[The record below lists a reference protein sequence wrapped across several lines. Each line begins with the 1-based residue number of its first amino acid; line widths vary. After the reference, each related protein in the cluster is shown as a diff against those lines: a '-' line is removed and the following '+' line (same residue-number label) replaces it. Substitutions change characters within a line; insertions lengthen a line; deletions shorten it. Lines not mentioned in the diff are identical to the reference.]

1 MGKEFEYAVGFLASL
16 KRIKTCGAVTNSSSN
31 STKNLNNRLLNHKL
45 ASADQNQHYMDRLLE
60 QYDKESVRT
69 TMLKQ
74 EEIFKE
80 QVHELHRL
88 YVVQKTLMIEFKM
101 NKSRGHLKNNSA
113 SPRTPVNP
121 DHQPRVWPTITGFET
136 NNCRFTNRN
145 SSGHNFHQLFSVR
158 NEPINSQEQSSTS
171 CSRDNVKMH
180 KDFDLE
186 SPAEEFS
193 RGIGRD
199 QIGSSSMTSS
209 KEKLKVESLNEQH
222 LYTEG
227 ESEVELSL
235 SIGLG
240 NSTNNK
246 KKKQKNCQSI
256 SPIYKHTNHKYDGQ
270 MDSSLSIKDLGAEDS
285 TSRSSN
291 ATFNQESLQKP
302 PWYFQT
308 LSLNRS

>member
-31 STKNLNNRLLNHKL
+31 SMKNLNSRLLNHKL

-60 QYDKESVRT
+60 QYDKESART

-101 NKSRGHLKNNSA
+101 NRSRGHSKNSP
-113 SPRTPVNP
+113 SPRSTVNP
-121 DHQPRVWPTITGFET
+121 DHQPRVWPTRTGFET
-136 NNCRFTNRN
+136 NNCHFTNTN
-145 SSGHNFHQLFSVR
+145 NSGHNFHQLFSVR
-158 NEPINSQEQSSTS
+158 TEPINSQEQSSTS
-171 CSRDNVKMH
+171 CSRNNVKMH

-193 RGIGRD
+193 GDIGRD
-199 QIGSSSMTSS
+199 QIGSSSITSS
-209 KEKLKVESLNEQH
+209 KEKLKVESLKEQD
-222 LYTEG
+222 LYTDG
-227 ESEVELSL
+227 EAEVELSL

-240 NSTNNK
+240 NSNNNN
-246 KKKQKNCQSI
+246 KKKQKNCESI
-256 SPIYKHTNHKYDGQ
+256 SPIYLHTNHKHNGE
-270 MDSSLSIKDLGAEDS
+270 MDSSLSIRDLGAEDT
-285 TSRSSN
+285 TSGSSN

>member
-31 STKNLNNRLLNHKL
+31 STKNLNKRLLIHKL

-60 QYDKESVRT
+60 QYDKEYVRT

-101 NKSRGHLKNNSA
+101 NKSRGHSKNSP

-121 DHQPRVWPTITGFET
+121 DHQPRVWPTMTGFET
-136 NNCRFTNRN
+136 NNCHFTNTN
-145 SSGHNFHQLFSVR
+145 NSGHTFHHLFSAR
-158 NEPINSQEQSSTS
+158 AEPINSQEQSSTS
-171 CSRDNVKMH
+171 FSRDNVKMH

-186 SPAEEFS
+186 SPVEEFS

-199 QIGSSSMTSS
+199 QIGSSSITSS

-246 KKKQKNCQSI
+246 KKKQENCQSI
-256 SPIYKHTNHKYDGQ
+256 SPIYLHTNHKYNGK

-285 TSRSSN
+285 TSGSSK
-291 ATFNQESLQKP
+291 AAFNQESLQKP

>member
-1 MGKEFEYAVGFLASL
+1 M
-16 KRIKTCGAVTNSSSN
+16 
-31 STKNLNNRLLNHKL
+31 LNHKL

-88 YVVQKTLMIEFKM
+88 YVVQKTLMINRSK
-101 NKSRGHLKNNSA
+101 GHSKNSP
-113 SPRTPVNP
+113 SPRTTVNP
-121 DHQPRVWPTITGFET
+121 DHQPRVWPTRTGFET
-136 NNCRFTNRN
+136 NNCHFTNTN
-145 SSGHNFHQLFSVR
+145 NSGHNFHQLFSAR
-158 NEPINSQEQSSTS
+158 TEPINSQEQSSTS

-199 QIGSSSMTSS
+199 QIGSSSITSS
-209 KEKLKVESLNEQH
+209 KEKLKVGNLNGQH

-235 SIGLG
+235 SIGFG

-256 SPIYKHTNHKYDGQ
+256 SPIYLHTNHKHNRQ

-285 TSRSSN
+285 TTGSSN

>member
-16 KRIKTCGAVTNSSSN
+16 KRIKTCGAITNSSSN
-31 STKNLNNRLLNHKL
+31 STKNLNKRLLNHKL
-45 ASADQNQHYMDRLLE
+45 AK

-101 NKSRGHLKNNSA
+101 NKSRGHLKNNSP

-121 DHQPRVWPTITGFET
+121 DHQPRVWPTMTGFET
-136 NNCRFTNRN
+136 NNCHFTNTN
-145 SSGHNFHQLFSVR
+145 NSGHTFHHLFSAR
-158 NEPINSQEQSSTS
+158 AEPINSQEQSSTS
-171 CSRDNVKMH
+171 CSRDNVKMY

-186 SPAEEFS
+186 SPVEEFS

-199 QIGSSSMTSS
+199 QIGSSSITSS
-209 KEKLKVESLNEQH
+209 KENLKVESLNEQH

-246 KKKQKNCQSI
+246 KKKQENCQSI
-256 SPIYKHTNHKYDGQ
+256 SPIYLHTNHKYNGK

-285 TSRSSN
+285 TSG
-291 ATFNQESLQKP
+291 TFNQESLQKP